1 MIGKSIKYILIG
13 IIVILA
19 TVVVALQLYQR
30 ASPDRARNDQE
41 YLALLKQV
49 IGIVKKSYVDP
60 VDEKKLV
67 KGAINGMLSS
77 LDPHSGYMPADS
89 FKEMQVSTS
98 GSFGGLGIEITVKD
112 GKLTVISP
120 IEDTPASKAGIRS
133 GDHIAL
139 IDSVPTRDMTI
150 NDAVSRMRGPK
161 DTKVVLTI
169 LRKGSDK
176 PLVFPLVRDIIQVKS
191 LRFRTLE
198 PGYGY
203 LRIMQFQAHTGV
215 DLAAALETL
224 KKENGGTLQGLILD
238 LRNNPGGLLDQA
250 VSVANHFLGDRRDN
264 SLIVYTRGR
273 EESSRHDFMASI
285 GEKEPSYPI
294 VVLINGGSASASEII
309 AGALQDH
316 GRAVIIGT
324 QSFGKGSVQSIM
336 GLPNNAGLLLTT
348 AKYYTPKGRS
358 IQAKGITP
366 DIVVENLVLNGK
378 TKPESTPFREK
389 DLDHHITDGTTKP
402 GGPEHPEKPLSPAQ
416 PLLPTPSPSQKPDES
431 IKPIDDIHL
440 PSKTLTDD
448 QVKQDYQ
455 LLRAI
460 DLLKGWELLKKA
472 AKNK

>member
-19 TVVVALQLYQR
+19 ASIVALQLYHR
-30 ASPDRARNDQE
+30 TASDRPRSDQE
-41 YLALLKQV
+41 YLVLLKQV

-60 VDEKKLV
+60 VDENKLV
-67 KGAINGMLSS
+67 KGAISGMLSS
-77 LDPHSGYMPADS
+77 LDPHSIYMPADS
-89 FKEMQVSTS
+89 FKEMQISTS
-98 GSFGGLGIEITVKD
+98 GSFGGLGIEITIRD
-112 GKLTVISP
+112 GRLTVISP
-120 IEDTPASKAGIRS
+120 IEDTPAFRAGIRS

-139 IDSVPTRDMTI
+139 IDSVPTRDLTI
-150 NDAVSRMRGPK
+150 NDAVKRMRGPK
-161 DTKVVLTI
+161 DTKVTLTI
-169 LRKGSDK
+169 IRKGSDK
-176 PLVFPLVRDIIQVKS
+176 PLVFPLIRDIIQVKS

-203 LRIMQFQAHTGV
+203 LRIIQFQARTGI

-250 VSVANHFLGDRRDN
+250 VSVANHFVGDRPDN

-273 EESSRHDFMASI
+273 EESSRHDFNATI
-285 GEKEPSYPI
+285 GEKEPPYPM

-316 GRAVIIGT
+316 GRAVIMGT

-348 AKYYTPKGRS
+348 GKYYTPKGRS

-366 DIVVENLVLNGK
+366 DIVVENLLLNGK
-378 TKPESTPFREK
+378 TKPEAAPFREK
-389 DLDHHITDGTTKP
+389 DLDHHITDGAKKP
-402 GGPEHPEKPLSPAQ
+402 AGPEQPEKPVTPVQPPA
-416 PLLPTPSPSQKPDES
+416 PAPKPEDPKKLPG
-431 IKPIDDIHL
+431 DDFHL
-440 PSKTLTDD
+440 PSKVLTDD

-455 LLRAI
+455 LLRAR

-472 AKNK
+472 SKNK

>member
-1 MIGKSIKYILIG
+1 MTGKTLKFIFIG
-13 IIVILA
+13 IIVLLA
-19 TVVVALQLYQR
+19 ASVVALQLYKR
-30 ASPDRARNDQE
+30 TSSNRVRSDQE

-49 IGIVKKSYVDP
+49 IGIVKKSYVEP

-77 LDPHSGYMPADS
+77 LDPHSVYMPADS
-89 FKEMQVSTS
+89 FKEMQINTT
-98 GSFGGLGIEITVKD
+98 GSFGGVGIEITIRD

-120 IEDTPASKAGIRS
+120 IEDTPAFRAGIRS

-139 IDSVPTRDMTI
+139 IDGAPTRDMTI
-150 NDAVSRMRGPK
+150 NDAVKRMRGPK
-161 DTKVVLTI
+161 DTKVTLTI
-169 LRKGSDK
+169 IRKGTDK
-176 PLVFPLVRDIIQVKS
+176 PLVFPLIRDIIQVKS

-203 LRIMQFQAHTGV
+203 LRIMQFQSRTGV
-215 DLAAALETL
+215 DLTAALETL

-250 VSVANHFLGDRRDN
+250 VSVTNHFVGERPDN
-264 SLIVYTRGR
+264 ALIVYTRGR
-273 EESSRHDFMASI
+273 EESSRHDFNASI
-285 GEKEPSYPI
+285 GEKEPPYPM

-316 GRAVIIGT
+316 GRAVIMGT
-324 QSFGKGSVQSIM
+324 TSFGKGSVQSIM

-358 IQAKGITP
+358 IQAKGIIP
-366 DIVVENLVLNGK
+366 DIVVENLLLNGK
-378 TKPESTPFREK
+378 TKPEAAPFREK
-389 DLDHHITDGTTKP
+389 DLDNHITDGSKKP
-402 GGPEHPEKPLSPAQ
+402 VGPEQPEKPANPAQ
-416 PLLPTPSPSQKPDES
+416 PQPPAPPQQPGDLKKP
-431 IKPIDDIHL
+431 PVDDFHL

-455 LLRAI
+455 LLRAL

-472 AKNK
+472 AKNR